1 MLNQWTEHEL
11 EQYAPWAYQLAMEP
25 ARSSYPTYRDGIKT
39 WKDFVSRSKR
49 TDRDEEG
56 LLFRHGGQVHGWME
70 WYAIAGEN
78 YACTVSFLV
87 DAYQDEAAKEF
98 VERVRE
104 KLPGGTLDV
113 GMDAANIETCQ
124 ALEKAGFRCIEQAE
138 NHTLF
143 FADYHPQPTPGGV
156 SMMTT
161 ADEADF
167 RRLHDYPEMYWNAD
181 RVLAD
186 PSAWRI
192 YMLRRDGCM
201 VGALLCSNDDW
212 PEIFSVDFEN
222 HRFDP
227 DVYCPLLCA
236 CLNDLKASGAQ
247 HMTYFTEE
255 AQELPIL
262 AELGFL
268 RVGGYR
274 AYRKTF

>member
-1 MLNQWTEHEL
+1 MLNQWTEQEL

-39 WKDFVSRSKR
+39 WEDFVSRSKR

-56 LLFRHGGQVHGWME
+56 LLFRHRGQVHGWME

-78 YACTVSFLV
+78 CACTVSFLV

-113 GMDAANIETCQ
+113 GMDAANVEACQ
-124 ALEKAGFRCIEQAE
+124 ALERAGFRCIEQAE

-143 FADYHPQPTPGGV
+143 FADYHPQPTPEGV

-192 YMLRRDGCM
+192 YMLRRGGRM

-212 PEIFSVDFEN
+212 PEIFSIDFEN
-222 HRFDP
+222 HQFDP
-227 DVYCPLLCA
+227 DVYRPLLCA
-236 CLNDLKASGAQ
+236 CLNDLKASAAQ

-255 AQELPIL
+255 EKELPIL